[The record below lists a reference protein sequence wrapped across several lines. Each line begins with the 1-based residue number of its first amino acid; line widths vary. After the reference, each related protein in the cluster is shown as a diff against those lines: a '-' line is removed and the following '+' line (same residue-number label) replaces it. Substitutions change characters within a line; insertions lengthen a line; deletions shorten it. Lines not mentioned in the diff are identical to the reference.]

1 MVPSRMDMAESH
13 ATPSL
18 GWGSNGQLWA
28 CRASHAL
35 GLVAVLGLLLIVTD
49 APVVVW
55 LAQQFGW

>member
-1 MVPSRMDMAESH
+1 MDMAESH

-28 CRASHAL
+28 CRVSHAL